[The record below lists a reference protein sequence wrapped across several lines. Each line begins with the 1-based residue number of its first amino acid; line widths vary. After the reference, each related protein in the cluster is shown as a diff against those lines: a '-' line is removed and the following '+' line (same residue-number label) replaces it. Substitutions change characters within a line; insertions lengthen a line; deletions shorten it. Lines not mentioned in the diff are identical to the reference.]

1 MNAATTPRRTG
12 TPTAAPPTA
21 ADDPTPPSSAS
32 SSVEHLPLHDPEA
45 QPSPSILLNPLPVKP
60 ADSSKSPPS
69 RTTAL
74 LSKLGVAGSGADDP
88 PMSDLPDS
96 VPRIVDSRGRR
107 PSIVARIASI
117 ETEAPPQHFL
127 DDNPDFETSSHRAH
141 AQPESRSSSATGLR
155 TAGDSF
161 EGADVEDIGG
171 AAFARRTTSCSRE
184 ARLRFA
190 ELPPGRRMYRSNSLS
205 IGVASRARMLSNQG
219 AGGGGARP
227 NMQQARYAGPFCP
240 ALSSEEARERL
251 LILLKVMW
259 LSFLGPQQWYQQ
271 GGQTPEDIYTY
282 KDVQKGLTKLWG
294 KVRKRSGSSAS
305 TTSSS
310 SAAEASRMEADAK
323 GKSKEIEHIEEADE
337 NEPSQDEGAVA
348 FEEEEDGKTSAQ
360 ALGLDLRPREGSI
373 GSDSTLGTEDFP
385 QTPEDGA
392 HLDLAGLTIESQPWT
407 SAQKGKGVA
416 RKQIDAVAVV

>member
-1 MNAATTPRRTG
+1 MFAPAWSTTTTNSRNSSQSRISSMNAATTPRRTG

-227 NMQQARYAGPFCP
+227 NMQQARYAGP
-240 ALSSEEARERL
+240 
-251 LILLKVMW
+251 
-259 LSFLGPQQWYQQ
+259 QQWYQQ

-373 GSDSTLGTEDFP
+373 GSDSTLGTEDVP

-416 RKQIDAVAVV
+416 RKQIDAVVVV

>member
-1 MNAATTPRRTG
+1 MFAPAWSTTTTNSRNGSQSRISSVNAATTPRRTG
-12 TPTAAPPTA
+12 TPTAPTPTA

-60 ADSSKSPPS
+60 ADSSRSPPS

-74 LSKLGVAGSGADDP
+74 LSKLGVAGSSADDP
-88 PMSDLPDS
+88 PLSGSPDS

-127 DDNPDFETSSHRAH
+127 DDNPEFEISSHPPH

-155 TAGDSF
+155 TAGNPF

-171 AAFARRTTSCSRE
+171 AAFGRRTTSCSRE

-227 NMQQARYAGPFCP
+227 NMQQARYAGP
-240 ALSSEEARERL
+240 
-251 LILLKVMW
+251 
-259 LSFLGPQQWYQQ
+259 QQWYQQ

-282 KDVQKGLTKLWG
+282 KDLQKGLTKLWG
-294 KVRKRSGSSAS
+294 KVRKRSGSSVS

-337 NEPSQDEGAVA
+337 DEPSQDEEAVA
-348 FEEEEDGKTSAQ
+348 SEEEEDDKTSAQ
-360 ALGLDLRPREGSI
+360 ALGLDLGPREGSI
-373 GSDSTLGTEDFP
+373 GSDSTFGTEDVP

-392 HLDLAGLTIESQPWT
+392 HLHLAGLTVEPQPWT

-416 RKQIDAVAVV
+416 RRQTDAVVVV

>member
-1 MNAATTPRRTG
+1 MMFAPAWSTPTSTSRSSSQSRISSLNAATTQHRAPAPAP
-12 TPTAAPPTA
+12 TPTTA
-21 ADDPTPPSSAS
+21 DEPTPPSSAS

-45 QPSPSILLNPLPVKP
+45 QPSPSILLNPLPANPV
-60 ADSSKSPPS
+60 DSPKSPQS

-74 LSKLGVAGSGADDP
+74 LSKLGVMGSGADDP
-88 PMSDLPDS
+88 SSSSSVSPDS

-117 ETEAPPQHFL
+117 ETEAPPRHFL
-127 DDNPDFETSSHRAH
+127 EENPDFATSSQPPR

-161 EGADVEDIGG
+161 ESANEDIGG
-171 AAFARRTTSCSRE
+171 AALCRRTTSCSRE

-219 AGGGGARP
+219 AGGWGGARP
-227 NMQQARYAGPFCP
+227 NMQQARYAGP
-240 ALSSEEARERL
+240 
-251 LILLKVMW
+251 
-259 LSFLGPQQWYQQ
+259 QQWYQQ
-271 GGQTPEDIYTY
+271 GGQMPEDIYTY

-294 KVRKRSGSSAS
+294 KVRKRSGSSVS

-310 SAAEASRMEADAK
+310 SAAEASKMEADAK

-337 NEPSQDEGAVA
+337 EEPVQDEEAVA
-348 FEEEEDGKTSAQ
+348 SEEEEDDKTRDRT
-360 ALGLDLRPREGSI
+360 LGLDLGPREGSI
-373 GSDSTLGTEDFP
+373 GSDSTLGTGEVP

-392 HLDLAGLTIESQPWT
+392 HFDLAGLTIEPQPWT
-407 SAQKGKGVA
+407 REQKGKGVA
-416 RKQIDAVAVV
+416 RRQTDAVVVI